1 MDNTQNSC
9 YTRRKPFEEL
19 TLADDFLFCKVMQD
33 ESLCKELLEIILHVK
48 IDKIEYT
55 DSQKVLDDVI
65 DEKSIRMDV
74 YVKDNKH
81 TVFDIEMQTSNTE
94 ELPKRSRYY
103 HSCIDKGQLAKGER
117 YNKLRKTYVIF
128 ICTFD
133 LFNRNF
139 AKYEFDTICK
149 QDKGLTLPDDRHTVF
164 VNAQGV
170 TNDQKLKEF
179 LAYLR
184 DGEVSDSEFIQNLD
198 KAVNYASKSSKWREE
213 YDMLLAREQLLIEE
227 GRKEGLAEGLA
238 KGLAKGVEKGRAEGA
253 EKERTLL
260 IKHALQDC
268 TPEDVS
274 KLLGIPLHEI
284 LKIAHEV

>member
-1 MDNTQNSC
+1 MDNNPNSC
-9 YTRRKPFEEL
+9 YTKRKPFEEL
-19 TLADDFLFCKVMQD
+19 TLADDFLFCKVMQNKR
-33 ESLCKELLEIILHVK
+33 LCKELLEIILHVR

-55 DSQKVLDDVI
+55 ESQKVFDDVI

-74 YVKDNKH
+74 YVKDDKH
-81 TVFDIEMQTSNTE
+81 TIYDIEMQTSNTK

-103 HSCIDKGQLAKGER
+103 HSCIDKSQIAKGEP
-117 YNKLRKTYVIF
+117 YSKLRKTYVIF

-133 LFNRNF
+133 LFDRNF

-149 QDKGLTLPDDRHTVF
+149 KDKNLTLPDDRHTIF

-179 LAYLR
+179 LDFLR
-184 DGEVSDSEFIQNLD
+184 DGEVSKSPFILD
-198 KAVNYASKSSKWREE
+198 LRKEVNYASKNSKWREE
-213 YDMLLAREQLLIEE
+213 YDMLLVREQLLIEE
-227 GRKEGLAEGLA
+227 GRAEGHKEGLAEGLT
-238 KGLAKGVEKGRAEGA
+238 KGA

-260 IKHALQDC
+260 IKHALQGC

-284 LKIAHEV
+284 LKIAHDV

>member
-1 MDNTQNSC
+1 M
-9 YTRRKPFEEL
+9 F
-19 TLADDFLFCKVMQD
+19 
-33 ESLCKELLEIILHVK
+33 
-48 IDKIEYT
+48 
-55 DSQKVLDDVI
+55 
-65 DEKSIRMDV
+65 
-74 YVKDNKH
+74 
-81 TVFDIEMQTSNTE
+81 
-94 ELPKRSRYY
+94 SRN
-103 HSCIDKGQLAKGER
+103 L
-117 YNKLRKTYVIF
+117 
-128 ICTFD
+128 
-133 LFNRNF
+133 

-268 TPEDVS
+268 KPEDVS

-284 LKIAHEV
+284 LKIVHEV

>member
-9 YTRRKPFEEL
+9 YTRRKRVPFEEL
-19 TLADDFLFCKVMQD
+19 TLADDFLFCKVMQNKR
-33 ESLCKELLEIILHVK
+33 LCKELLEIILHVR

-55 DSQKVLDDVI
+55 ESQKVFDDVI

-74 YVKDNKH
+74 YVKDDKH
-81 TVFDIEMQTSNTE
+81 TIYDIEMQTSNTK

-103 HSCIDKGQLAKGER
+103 HSCIDKSQIAKGEP
-117 YNKLRKTYVIF
+117 YSKLRKTYVIF

-133 LFNRNF
+133 LFDRNF

-149 QDKGLTLPDDRHTVF
+149 QDKGLILPDDRHTVF

-179 LAYLR
+179 LDFLR
-184 DGEVSDSEFIQNLD
+184 DGEVSKSPFILD
-198 KAVNYASKSSKWREE
+198 LRREVNYGSKNSKWREE

-227 GRKEGLAEGLA
+227 GRAEGIAEGRKEGLAQGLA
-238 KGLAKGVEKGRAEGA
+238 QGA
-253 EKERTLL
+253 EKQKQNTVFF
-260 IKHALQDC
+260 IKEMQKKGLSA
-268 TPEDVS
+268 E
-274 KLLGIPLHEI
+274 EI
-284 LKIAHEV
+284 LASLSGDELKQS

>member
-19 TLADDFLFCKVMQD
+19 TLADDFLFCKVMQNRR
-33 ESLCKELLEIILHVK
+33 LCKELLEIILHVR

-55 DSQKVLDDVI
+55 ESQKVFDDVI

-74 YVKDNKH
+74 YVKDDKH
-81 TVFDIEMQTSNTE
+81 TIYDIEMQTSNTK

-103 HSCIDKGQLAKGER
+103 HSCIDKSQIAKGEP
-117 YNKLRKTYVIF
+117 YSKLRKTYVIF

-133 LFNRNF
+133 LFDRNF

-149 QDKGLTLPDDRHTVF
+149 KDKNLTLPDDRHTIF

-179 LAYLR
+179 LDFLR
-184 DGEVSDSEFIQNLD
+184 DGEVSKSPFILD
-198 KAVNYASKSSKWREE
+198 LRKEVNYASKNSKWREE
-213 YDMLLAREQLLIEE
+213 YDMLLVREQLLIEE
-227 GRKEGLAEGLA
+227 GRAEGHKEGLAEGLT
-238 KGLAKGVEKGRAEGA
+238 KGA

-260 IKHALQDC
+260 IKHALQGC

-284 LKIAHEV
+284 LKIAHDV

>member
-1 MDNTQNSC
+1 MDNNPNSC
-9 YTRRKPFEEL
+9 YTKRKPFEEL
-19 TLADDFLFCKVMQD
+19 TLADDFLFCKVMQNKR
-33 ESLCKELLEIILHVK
+33 LCKELLEIILHVR

-55 DSQKVLDDVI
+55 ESQKVFDDVI

-74 YVKDNKH
+74 YVKDDKC
-81 TVFDIEMQTSNTE
+81 TIYDIEMQTSNTK

-103 HSCIDKGQLAKGER
+103 HSCIDKSQIAKGEP

-133 LFNRNF
+133 LFDRNF

-164 VNAQGV
+164 VNTQGV

-179 LAYLR
+179 LDFLR
-184 DGEVSDSEFIQNLD
+184 DGEISKSPFILD
-198 KAVNYASKSSKWREE
+198 LRKEVNYASKNSKWREE

-227 GRKEGLAEGLA
+227 GRKKGLAEGLA
-238 KGLAKGVEKGRAEGA
+238 KGVEKGLAQGA

-260 IKHALQDC
+260 IKHALQGC

-284 LKIAHEV
+284 LKVAHDV

>member
-19 TLADDFLFCKVMQD
+19 TLADDFLFCKVMQNRR
-33 ESLCKELLEIILHVK
+33 LCKELLEIILHVR

-55 DSQKVLDDVI
+55 ESQKVFDDVI

-74 YVKDNKH
+74 YVKDDKH
-81 TVFDIEMQTSNTE
+81 TIYDIEMQTSNTK

-103 HSCIDKGQLAKGER
+103 HSCIDKSQIAKGEP
-117 YNKLRKTYVIF
+117 YSKLRKTYVIF

-133 LFNRNF
+133 LFDRNF

-149 QDKGLTLPDDRHTVF
+149 KDKNLTLPDDRHTIF

-179 LAYLR
+179 LDFLR
-184 DGEVSDSEFIQNLD
+184 DGEVSKSPFILD
-198 KAVNYASKSSKWREE
+198 LRKEVNYASKNSKWREE

-227 GRKEGLAEGLA
+227 GRAEGIA
-238 KGLAKGVEKGRAEGA
+238 EGVEKQKQNTVFFIKEMQKKGLSAE
-253 EKERTLL
+253 
-260 IKHALQDC
+260 
-268 TPEDVS
+268 
-274 KLLGIPLHEI
+274 EI
-284 LKIAHEV
+284 LASLSGDESKQS

>member
-1 MDNTQNSC
+1 M
-9 YTRRKPFEEL
+9 
-19 TLADDFLFCKVMQD
+19 ADDFLFCKVMQNKR
-33 ESLCKELLEIILHVK
+33 LCKELLEIILRVK

-55 DSQKVLDDVI
+55 EPQKVFDDVI

-74 YVKDNKH
+74 YVKDDKH
-81 TVFDIEMQTSNTE
+81 TIYDIEMQTSNTK

-103 HSCIDKGQLAKGER
+103 HSCIDKGQLAKGEP
-117 YNKLRKTYVIF
+117 YSKLRKTYVIF

-133 LFNRNF
+133 LFDRNF

-149 QDKGLTLPDDRHTVF
+149 QDKNLTLSDDRHTVF

-179 LAYLR
+179 LDFLR
-184 DGEVSDSEFIQNLD
+184 DGEVSKSPFILD
-198 KAVNYASKSSKWREE
+198 LRKEVNYASKNSKWREE

-227 GRKEGLAEGLA
+227 GRKEGRAEGR
-238 KGLAKGVEKGRAEGA
+238 KEGA
-253 EKERTLL
+253 EKERILL
-260 IKHALQDC
+260 IKHALQGC

-284 LKIAHEV
+284 LKIAHDV

>member
-1 MDNTQNSC
+1 MDNNQNSC
-9 YTRRKPFEEL
+9 YTIRKPFEEL

-48 IDKIEYT
+48 IDKIKYT
-55 DSQKVLDDVI
+55 EPQKVLDDVV

-74 YVKDNKH
+74 YVKDNNH
-81 TVFDIEMQTSNTE
+81 TVYDIEMQTSNTE

-103 HSCIDKGQLAKGER
+103 HSCIDKAQLAKGER

-128 ICTFD
+128 VCTFD
-133 LFNRNF
+133 LFERNF

-149 QDKGLTLPDDRHTVF
+149 QDTGLALPDDRHTVF
-164 VNAQGV
+164 LNAQGV
-170 TNDQKLKEF
+170 TDDQKLQEF
-179 LAYLR
+179 LDYLR
-184 DGEVSDSEFIQNLD
+184 AGEVSGSEFIQNLD

-227 GRKEGLAEGLA
+227 GRKKGLAEGMA
-238 KGLAKGVEKGRAEGA
+238 QGLAKGVEKGLAQGA

-268 TPEDVS
+268 APEDVS

-284 LKIAHEV
+284 LKVAHDV

>member
-1 MDNTQNSC
+1 MDNNQNSC
-9 YTRRKPFEEL
+9 YTIRKPFEEL

-48 IDKIEYT
+48 IDKIKYT
-55 DSQKVLDDVI
+55 EPQKVLDDVV

-74 YVKDNKH
+74 YVKDNNH
-81 TVFDIEMQTSNTE
+81 SVYDIEMQTSNTE

-103 HSCIDKGQLAKGER
+103 HSCIDKAQLAKGER

-128 ICTFD
+128 VCTFD
-133 LFNRNF
+133 LFDRNF
-139 AKYEFDTICK
+139 AKYEFDTICR
-149 QDKGLTLPDDRHTVF
+149 QDIGLTLPDDRHTVF
-164 VNAQGV
+164 LNAQGV

-184 DGEVSDSEFIQNLD
+184 DGEVSNSEFIQNLD

-227 GRKEGLAEGLA
+227 GRKKGLAEGMA
-238 KGLAKGVEKGRAEGA
+238 QGMAESA
-253 EKERTLL
+253 IKFIKNALRTLS
-260 IKHALQDC
+260 
-268 TPEDVS
+268 PEEVSKTLDVS
-274 KLLGIPLHEI
+274 LEEVLR
-284 LKIAHEV
+284 IASEKK

>member
-19 TLADDFLFCKVMQD
+19 TLADDFLFCKVMQNRR
-33 ESLCKELLEIILHVK
+33 LCKELLEIILHVR

-55 DSQKVLDDVI
+55 ESQKVFDDVI

-74 YVKDNKH
+74 YVKDDKH
-81 TVFDIEMQTSNTE
+81 TIYDIEMQTSNTK

-103 HSCIDKGQLAKGER
+103 HSCIDKSQIAKGEP
-117 YNKLRKTYVIF
+117 YSKLRKTYVIF

-133 LFNRNF
+133 LFDRNF

-149 QDKGLTLPDDRHTVF
+149 KDKNLTLPDDRHTIF

-179 LAYLR
+179 LDFLR
-184 DGEVSDSEFIQNLD
+184 DGEVSKSPFILD
-198 KAVNYASKSSKWREE
+198 LRKEVNYASKNSKWREE
-213 YDMLLAREQLLIEE
+213 YDMLLVREQLLIEE
-227 GRKEGLAEGLA
+227 GRAEGHKEGLAEGLT
-238 KGLAKGVEKGRAEGA
+238 KGA

-260 IKHALQDC
+260 IKHALQGC

-284 LKIAHEV
+284 LKIVHEV

>member
-1 MDNTQNSC
+1 MDNNPNSC
-9 YTRRKPFEEL
+9 YTKRKPFEEL
-19 TLADDFLFCKVMQD
+19 TLADDFLFCKVMQNKR
-33 ESLCKELLEIILHVK
+33 LCKELLEIILHVR

-55 DSQKVLDDVI
+55 ESQKVFDDVI

-74 YVKDNKH
+74 YVKDDKH
-81 TVFDIEMQTSNTE
+81 TIYDIEMQTSNTK

-103 HSCIDKGQLAKGER
+103 HSCIDKSQIAKGEP
-117 YNKLRKTYVIF
+117 YSKLRKTYVIF

-133 LFNRNF
+133 LFDRNF

-149 QDKGLTLPDDRHTVF
+149 KDKNLTLPDDRHTIF

-179 LAYLR
+179 LDFLR
-184 DGEVSDSEFIQNLD
+184 DGDVSKSPFILD
-198 KAVNYASKSSKWREE
+198 LRKEVNYASKNSKWREE
-213 YDMLLAREQLLIEE
+213 YDMLLVREQLLIEEGRAE
-227 GRKEGLAEGLA
+227 GRKEGLAEGLT
-238 KGLAKGVEKGRAEGA
+238 KGA

-260 IKHALQDC
+260 IKHALQGC

-284 LKIAHEV
+284 LKIAHDV

>member
-1 MDNTQNSC
+1 MDNNPNSC
-9 YTRRKPFEEL
+9 YTKRKPFEEL
-19 TLADDFLFCKVMQD
+19 TLADDFLFCKVMQNRR
-33 ESLCKELLEIILHVK
+33 LCKELLEIILHVR

-55 DSQKVLDDVI
+55 ESQKVFDDVI

-74 YVKDNKH
+74 YVKDDKH
-81 TVFDIEMQTSNTE
+81 TIYDIEMQTSNTK

-103 HSCIDKGQLAKGER
+103 HSCIDKSQIAKGEP
-117 YNKLRKTYVIF
+117 YSKLRKTYVIF

-133 LFNRNF
+133 LFDRNF

-149 QDKGLTLPDDRHTVF
+149 KDKNLTLPDDRHTIF

-179 LAYLR
+179 LDFLR
-184 DGEVSDSEFIQNLD
+184 DGEVSKSPFILD
-198 KAVNYASKSSKWREE
+198 LRKEVNYASKNSKWREE
-213 YDMLLAREQLLIEE
+213 YDMLLVREQLLIEE
-227 GRKEGLAEGLA
+227 GRAEGHKEGLAEGLT
-238 KGLAKGVEKGRAEGA
+238 KGA

-260 IKHALQDC
+260 IKHALQGC

-284 LKIAHEV
+284 LKIVHEV

>member
-19 TLADDFLFCKVMQD
+19 TLADDFLFCKVMQNRR
-33 ESLCKELLEIILHVK
+33 LCKELLEIILHVR

-55 DSQKVLDDVI
+55 ESQKVFDDVI

-74 YVKDNKH
+74 YVKDDKH
-81 TVFDIEMQTSNTE
+81 TIYDIEMQTSNTK

-103 HSCIDKGQLAKGER
+103 HSCIDKSQIAKGEP
-117 YNKLRKTYVIF
+117 YSKLRKTYVIF

-133 LFNRNF
+133 LFDRNF

-149 QDKGLTLPDDRHTVF
+149 KDKNLTLPDDRHTIF

-179 LAYLR
+179 LDFLR
-184 DGEVSDSEFIQNLD
+184 DGDVSKSPFILD
-198 KAVNYASKSSKWREE
+198 LRKEVNYASKNSKWREE
-213 YDMLLAREQLLIEE
+213 YDMLLVREQLLIEE
-227 GRKEGLAEGLA
+227 GRAEGHKEGLAEGLT
-238 KGLAKGVEKGRAEGA
+238 KGA

-260 IKHALQDC
+260 IKHALQGC

-284 LKIAHEV
+284 LKIVHEV

>member
-1 MDNTQNSC
+1 MDNNPNSC
-9 YTRRKPFEEL
+9 YTKRKPFEEL
-19 TLADDFLFCKVMQD
+19 TLADDFLFCKVMQNKR
-33 ESLCKELLEIILHVK
+33 LCKELLEIILHVR

-55 DSQKVLDDVI
+55 ESQKVFDDVI

-74 YVKDNKH
+74 YVKDDKH
-81 TVFDIEMQTSNTE
+81 TIYDIEMQTSNTK

-103 HSCIDKGQLAKGER
+103 HSCIDKSQIAKGEP
-117 YNKLRKTYVIF
+117 YSKLRKTYVIF

-133 LFNRNF
+133 LFDRNF

-149 QDKGLTLPDDRHTVF
+149 KDKNLTLPDDRHTIF

-179 LAYLR
+179 LDFLR
-184 DGEVSDSEFIQNLD
+184 DGDVSKSPFILD
-198 KAVNYASKSSKWREE
+198 LRKEVNYASKNSKWREE
-213 YDMLLAREQLLIEE
+213 YNMLLVREQLLIEEGRAE
-227 GRKEGLAEGLA
+227 GRKEGLAEGLT
-238 KGLAKGVEKGRAEGA
+238 KGA

-260 IKHALQDC
+260 IKHALQGC

-284 LKIAHEV
+284 LKIAHDV